1 MGITCGSIAKTV
13 HVKAHKFISDCKQK
27 NIESLQKQ
35 IFEFTQRLHAA
46 EVERRSLR
54 LQLKEFKS
62 NFSEMKKEADKA
74 QSLQEQL
81 NVLKQVSIFD
91 LEVTAYKMCFCVFF

>member
-1 MGITCGSIAKTV
+1 M
-13 HVKAHKFISDCKQK
+13 
-27 NIESLQKQ
+27 QKQ
-35 IFEFTQRLHAA
+35 IFEFTQRLHTA

-54 LQLKEFKS
+54 LQLTEFKS

-81 NVLKQVSIFD
+81 TMLKQVSIFD
-91 LEVTAYKMCFCVFF
+91 LEVTACKMRFGVFF